1 MVPERANF
9 ASSARTPLTN
19 YGQQMGA
26 FEVAGPDIVPVSVSA
41 ASLQILEAGY
51 CERHA
56 PWRFGDRLATGRQRR
71 RHARS
76 PLRLAVA

>member
-9 ASSARTPLTN
+9 ASSARPLLTK
-19 YGQQMGA
+19 YGRQMGA
-26 FEVAGPDIVPVSVSA
+26 FDLAGPDIVPVSVSA
-41 ASLQILEAGY
+41 ASLQVLEAGY

-56 PWRFGDRLATGRQRR
+56 LWRFGDRLVSGRRRR

-76 PLRLAVA
+76 LLRLAVA